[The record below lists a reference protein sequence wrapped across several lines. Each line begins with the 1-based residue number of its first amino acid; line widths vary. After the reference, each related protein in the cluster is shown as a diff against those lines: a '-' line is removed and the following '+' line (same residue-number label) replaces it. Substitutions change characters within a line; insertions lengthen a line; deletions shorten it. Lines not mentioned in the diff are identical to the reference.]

1 MRPLDGR
8 TAIVTGAG
16 GGIGAATG
24 RRLSADGARVGLADL
39 RPEMVQE
46 LAREIGG
53 VPLAID
59 VTSVDSVR
67 RVFDD
72 FVAETGRLDVLVNC
86 AGIVDT
92 TPVDDISP
100 EAWSRVFDVNTRGT
114 FLCCQAALRHM
125 REGASIINVG
135 SRAALVGG
143 TTSGASY
150 AASKAAVVC
159 LTKSLA
165 KHAAGAGVRVNVIN
179 PGCIET
185 QMLDN
190 FPEDVQQAMVG
201 QSVFGRLGAPDEIG
215 SVVSFLASGDSSFMT
230 GAALNV
236 NGGSHM

>member
-1 MRPLDGR
+1 MGTLDGKA
-8 TAIVTGAG
+8 AIVTGAG
-16 GGIGAATG
+16 GGIGAATA
-24 RRLSADGARVGLADL
+24 RRLASDGARVGVADL
-39 RPEMVQE
+39 STE
-46 LAREIGG
+46 LVEDIAAEVGG

-59 VTSVDSVR
+59 VMSVDSVGQG
-67 RVFDD
+67 FDR
-72 FVAETGRLDVLVNC
+72 FVTEAGRLDVLVNC

-125 REGASIINVG
+125 GEGSSIINIG

-165 KHAAGAGVRVNVIN
+165 KHAAGAGIRVNVIN

-185 QMLDN
+185 QMLEN
-190 FPEDVQQAMVG
+190 FPEAVQEAMVG
-201 QSVFGRLGAPDEIG
+201 QSVFGRLGDPGEIG
-215 SVVSFLASGDSSFMT
+215 SVVSFLAGADSSFMT